1 MSGLAIYRTPIAPEW
16 IDYNGHVRDA
26 YYGLIASYA
35 VDSLM
40 DKLGMDEPYRS
51 QSGCTLYTVEMHTHF
66 LREIG
71 AKDSVEVRARILGV
85 DEKRLH
91 AALELVC
98 DGSQK
103 PAATCE
109 AMLLHVCQTPTS
121 AGSAIPAT
129 DCRGN
134 CRAAASDLGHGRRR
148 TRLAPDG
155 IEPSI
160 AYGGRRLEG
169 RTL

>member
-1 MSGLAIYRTPIAPEW
+1 MSGVLIYRTPIAPEW

-40 DKLGMDEPYRS
+40 DQLGMDAPYRE

-71 AKDSVEVRARILGV
+71 ADDRVEVRARVLGA
-85 DEKRLH
+85 DRKRLH

-98 DGSQK
+98 DGSDEA
-103 PAATCE
+103 AATCE
-109 AMLLHVCQTPTS
+109 VMLLHICQTPS
-121 AGSAIPAT
+121 ARTAPFPEQV
-129 DCRGN
+129 
-134 CRAAASDLGHGRRR
+134 AAA
-148 TRLAPDG
+148 
-155 IEPSI
+155 I
-160 AYGGRRLEG
+160 AELSRASAAMAAGGPGSRHMELTSR
-169 RTL
+169 